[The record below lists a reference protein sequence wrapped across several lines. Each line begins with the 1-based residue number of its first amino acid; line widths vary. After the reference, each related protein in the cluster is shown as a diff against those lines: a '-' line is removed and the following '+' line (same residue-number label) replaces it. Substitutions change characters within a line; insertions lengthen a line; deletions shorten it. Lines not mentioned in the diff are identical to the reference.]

1 LERTVLQYLHTKYKE
16 NSLYGKWIRHEQI
29 TPLLEEKKASFQIE
43 NIGSSEEGRSI
54 HSLRFGN
61 GPMKVLIWTQMH
73 GNESTGTKAV
83 FDLINTLASDHELS
97 QVVKQACTLQII
109 PMLNPDG
116 AERYTRVNANEV
128 DLNRDAVAVSAKES
142 KVLRKVLDDFQ
153 PKFCFNMHDQRT
165 IFGVEGTTNP
175 ATLSFLAPSEEVTKQ
190 LTKGRKETMNVIVAM
205 NAVVQHFIPN
215 HVGRYTDE
223 FYPTATGD
231 NFQKMGYNTILIE
244 SGHYPK
250 DYVREKS
257 REFTFYALLS
267 GLHHIAT
274 SKEFSDYEPY
284 FDIPNNNK
292 DFLDVIHRF
301 SNKADEG
308 YQYVD
313 EILENQLVSRLVKEE
328 IFDVSDKIG
337 HFEIVFDN
345 E

>member
-1 LERTVLQYLHTKYKE
+1 MDTNFLQNLHNNYKE
-16 NSLYGKWIRHEQI
+16 KSLYGKWIRHEQI
-29 TPLLEEKKASFQIE
+29 LPLMEGLQDKFKVAQV
-43 NIGSSEEGRSI
+43 GSSEEDRSI
-54 HSLRFGN
+54 HSLDFGT
-61 GPMKVLIWTQMH
+61 GPMKILIWTQMH

-83 FDLINTLASDHELS
+83 FDLLNVLVSDNEIGKTLES
-97 QVVKQACTLQII
+97 VCTIKII

-116 AERYTRVNANEV
+116 AEQYTRVNANEV
-128 DLNRDAVAVSAKES
+128 DLNRDAVAVSAEES
-142 KVLRKVLDDFQ
+142 KVLQTVLDDFQ

-165 IFGVEGTTNP
+165 IFGVEGTHNP

-190 LTKGRKETMNVIVAM
+190 ITPGRKETMNVIVAM
-205 NAVVQHFIPN
+205 NSIVQQFIPN
-215 HVGRYTDE
+215 GVGRYTDE

-244 SGHYPK
+244 SGHFPK

-274 SKEFSDYEPY
+274 TTSFNDYEPY

-308 YQYVD
+308 YQYEDV
-313 EILENQLVSRLVKEE
+313 ILENQLVSRLRKVELL
-328 IFDVSDKIG
+328 DVSGKIG